1 MSLINQETE
10 CQRCGYEHGYHEFST
25 KTNEQYFMCRRC
37 GHQVMYIID
46 NPQDA
51 FYKSGIKKG
60 QKRKN
65 WKRKYRTETIVP
77 VASYTIK
84 PKGALAKQHGPVPT
98 DNDLENFRRNVDERK
113 DELSSASIT
122 YLASEGKY
130 IGQWVKEDLLKNEV
144 KLIK

>member
-1 MSLINQETE
+1 
-10 CQRCGYEHGYHEFST
+10 
-25 KTNEQYFMCRRC
+25 
-37 GHQVMYIID
+37 MYVID

-84 PKGALAKQHGPVPT
+84 PKGALGKQHGPVPT
-98 DNDLENFRRNVDERK
+98 DNDLENLRLNVDNRR
-113 DELSSASIT
+113 DELAQAYIT
-122 YLASEGKY
+122 YLAAEGEYLGK
-130 IGQWVKEDLLKNEV
+130 WVEEDLLKKEV